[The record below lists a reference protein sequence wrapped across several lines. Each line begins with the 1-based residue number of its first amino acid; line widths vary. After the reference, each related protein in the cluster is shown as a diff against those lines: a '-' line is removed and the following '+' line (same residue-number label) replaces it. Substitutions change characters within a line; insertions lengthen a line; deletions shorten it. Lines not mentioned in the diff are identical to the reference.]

1 MEGKQKFRQNLLTQ
15 GLLAAGY
22 TVDDHPDY
30 VVLNDN
36 YGGGKSLDNYHG
48 GFSFERKWIREQ
60 TFRTPC
66 GLLCRGQQCQSSLSA
81 MGIDWTFENDMAT
94 VCCPYEKPDCSLRH
108 EYLQRNPAIRF
119 WCEVHMTAEEYRY
132 EGSVEELQKIHEE
145 EIREKEIEFSLQRG
159 GRVCREHM
167 DFDRDTQEWRMHYDP
182 YQCGQRRCGGLCP
195 ILGYELDKK
204 KGNVFYDL
212 KIRRQRTDLDGTL
225 FEGQVDTSIT
235 RGRKLFSH
243 PVSMD
248 ICRACVKLCRD
259 RIEWKVR
266 MEYSRQLFYAER
278 YGTEF
283 SVEVLDIRAEQ
294 RESRDLMQDLEDIR
308 SGIRVVHASDMEKL
322 EAKAKKQRREKA
334 HEAAVKRLEKKLL
347 KEGYGS
353 LKEFSLDKRH
363 ADRWLGEERIAQL
376 ERQRQELEKERREQ
390 PVQIS
395 LSDLT
400 VKTEEAEG
408 A

>member
-1 MEGKQKFRQNLLTQ
+1 M
-15 GLLAAGY
+15 
-22 TVDDHPDY
+22 
-30 VVLNDN
+30 
-36 YGGGKSLDNYHG
+36 
-48 GFSFERKWIREQ
+48 
-60 TFRTPC
+60 TPC
-66 GLLCRGQQCQSSLSA
+66 GLLCKGRQCHSGLWY
-81 MGIDWTFENDMAT
+81 MGIEWTFENDMAT
-94 VCCPYEKPDCSLRH
+94 VGCPYEKTDCKLKH
-108 EYLQRNPAIRF
+108 EYLQKNAAIRS

-132 EGSVEELQKIHEE
+132 GGSVEELEKFHEK
-145 EIREKEIEFSLQRG
+145 EIREKREAFREERG

-167 DFDRDTQEWRMHYDP
+167 TFDRDTQKWQMHYDP
-182 YQCGQRRCGGLCP
+182 YRCGQIRCGGLCP
-195 ILGYELDKK
+195 ILGHELDKK

-212 KIRRQRTDLDGTL
+212 KIRQQRADLDGTL
-225 FEGQVDTSIT
+225 FEGQVDTRII

-248 ICRACVKLCRD
+248 ICRACAKLCRD
-259 RIEWKVR
+259 EIEWKVR
-266 MEYSRQLFYAER
+266 MEYSRELFHAEY
-278 YGTEF
+278 YGKEF
-283 SVEVLDIRAEQ
+283 SIEVLDIRAER

-322 EAKAKKQRREKA
+322 KAKTKKQRKEKT

-376 ERQRQELEKERREQ
+376 ERQRNEMEKERREQ
-390 PVQIS
+390 PFQIS
-395 LSDLT
+395 LSDLEG
-400 VKTEEAEG
+400 EEAEG

>member
-1 MEGKQKFRQNLLTQ
+1 MEEKLNFERNLLTK

-22 TVDDHPDY
+22 TVENHPDY
-30 VVLNDN
+30 VEVQH
-36 YGGGKSLDNYHG
+36 YCGMGKSLDNFDG
-48 GFSFERKWIREQ
+48 GFTFKRRWIWDQ
-60 TFRTPC
+60 TFKTPC
-66 GLLCRGQQCQSSLSA
+66 GLQCKGRQCHSSLCY
-81 MGIDWTFENDMAT
+81 MGIRWTFENDMAT
-94 VCCPYEKPDCSLRH
+94 VCCPYEKAGCRMKH
-108 EYLQRNPAIRF
+108 EYLQKNKAIRF

-132 EGSVEELQKIHEE
+132 EGSVEQLEKLHEK
-145 EIREKEIEFSLQRG
+145 EIREKEMKFSLERG

-167 DFDRDTQEWRMHYDP
+167 IFDRDTQEWQMCYDP
-182 YQCGQRRCGGLCP
+182 YRCGQRQCCGLCP
-195 ILGYELDKK
+195 ILGHELDEK
-204 KGNVFYDL
+204 KGNVFYDV
-212 KIRRQRTDLDGTL
+212 KIRRQRSDLDGTL
-225 FEGQVDTSIT
+225 FEGQVDTNIT

-248 ICRACVKLCRD
+248 ICRVCAKLCRD
-259 RIEWKVR
+259 KIEWKVR
-266 MEYSRQLFYAER
+266 MEYFSELFHAER
-278 YGTEF
+278 YGKEF
-283 SVEVLDIRAEQ
+283 TVEVLDIRAER

-322 EAKAKKQRREKA
+322 EAKVKKERREKA

-363 ADRWLGEERIAQL
+363 ANRWLGEERIAQL
-376 ERQRQELEKERREQ
+376 EQKRQEMEKEEREQ

-395 LSDLT
+395 LSGLGG
-400 VKTEEAEG
+400 EEAGG

>member
-1 MEGKQKFRQNLLTQ
+1 M
-15 GLLAAGY
+15 
-22 TVDDHPDY
+22 
-30 VVLNDN
+30 
-36 YGGGKSLDNYHG
+36 
-48 GFSFERKWIREQ
+48 
-60 TFRTPC
+60 
-66 GLLCRGQQCQSSLSA
+66 
-81 MGIDWTFENDMAT
+81 
-94 VCCPYEKPDCSLRH
+94 
-108 EYLQRNPAIRF
+108 
-119 WCEVHMTAEEYRY
+119 
-132 EGSVEELQKIHEE
+132 
-145 EIREKEIEFSLQRG
+145 
-159 GRVCREHM
+159 
-167 DFDRDTQEWRMHYDP
+167 
-182 YQCGQRRCGGLCP
+182 
-195 ILGYELDKK
+195 
-204 KGNVFYDL
+204 FYDL

-248 ICRACVKLCRD
+248 ICRACVKLCRHE
-259 RIEWKVR
+259 IEWKVR
-266 MEYSRQLFYAER
+266 MEYSSELFRAER
-278 YGTEF
+278 YGKEF
-283 SVEVLDIRAEQ
+283 SIEVLDIRAER

-322 EAKAKKQRREKA
+322 KAKTKKQRKEKT

-376 ERQRQELEKERREQ
+376 ERQRNGMEKERREQ

-395 LSDLT
+395 LSDLEG
-400 VKTEEAEG
+400 EEAEG

>member
-1 MEGKQKFRQNLLTQ
+1 MEEKQKFKQNLLTR
-15 GLLAAGY
+15 GLLASGY
-22 TVDDHPDY
+22 TVENHPDY
-30 VVLNDN
+30 VVLIDN
-36 YGGGKSLDNYHG
+36 YGNGKSLDNYHG

-60 TFRTPC
+60 TFMTPC
-66 GLLCRGQQCQSSLSA
+66 GLLCKGRQCHSGLWY
-81 MGIDWTFENDMAT
+81 MGIEWTFENDMAT
-94 VCCPYEKPDCSLRH
+94 VGCPYEKTDCKLKH
-108 EYLQRNPAIRF
+108 EYLQKNAAIRS

-132 EGSVEELQKIHEE
+132 GGSVEELEKFHEK
-145 EIREKEIEFSLQRG
+145 EIREKREAFREERG

-167 DFDRDTQEWRMHYDP
+167 TFDRDTQKWQMHYDP
-182 YQCGQRRCGGLCP
+182 YRCGQIRCGGLCP
-195 ILGYELDKK
+195 ILGHELDKK

-212 KIRRQRTDLDGTL
+212 KIRQQRADLDGTL
-225 FEGQVDTSIT
+225 FEGQVDTRII
-235 RGRKLFSH
+235 RGRKLFSR

-248 ICRACVKLCRD
+248 ICRACAKLCRD
-259 RIEWKVR
+259 EIEWKVR
-266 MEYSRQLFYAER
+266 MEYSRELFHAEY
-278 YGTEF
+278 YGKEF
-283 SVEVLDIRAEQ
+283 SIEVLDIRAER

-322 EAKAKKQRREKA
+322 KAKAKKQRREKT

-376 ERQRQELEKERREQ
+376 ERQRNEMEKERREQ
-390 PVQIS
+390 PFQIS
-395 LSDLT
+395 LSDLEG
-400 VKTEEAEG
+400 EEAEG